1 MRHRMVRGGTLV
13 TLVALLAW
21 LPAAPAAAQQGAAD
35 GEWRHYAGDS
45 GSTKYAPL
53 DQINADNV
61 GRLRIAWTRPGVDQ
75 SILDRVPNLNV
86 SSSLTN
92 TPLMVDGIL
101 YGSNSVGLA
110 EAFDPATG
118 ETLWVQEPMDPAP
131 QGYRGAET
139 RGVGYW
145 TDGSDARIL
154 VQRGQHLIAL
164 NAKTGRPYS
173 DFGDGGR
180 VNLTIGLGPE
190 ARYRWTGAPLVVG
203 DVVVMGQSMT
213 DTFITMEAVRAPVRA
228 FDVRTGEQRW
238 EFHTIPRAGEYGT
251 DTWEDD
257 SWQYSGHAPVWSLM
271 SADPELGYVYLPVTS
286 PTSDMYGGHRV
297 GDNLYGQSIVCVDAE
312 TGERVWHFQTVH
324 HGLWDYDL
332 PTGPILMDLEVEG
345 RPGITKAVVQL
356 TKQAMAFAF
365 DRATGEPLWPIE
377 ERPVPQS
384 DTPGERASPTQPFP
398 TRPPPYDRHGS
409 NVENLID
416 FTPELRREALEI
428 VSRYTIGPI
437 FTPPSIRGGS
447 NLGTIQLPGSQG
459 GSDVQG
465 GAYDPETGYLYV
477 PSITAP
483 FVADVLE
490 GNPDRTN
497 LSYVKGTRLW
507 IGGPRG
513 LPLFKPPYGR
523 ITAIDMKRG
532 EFVWMVPNG
541 HGPRNHPARDIH
553 KLGPGLHRFDP
564 SLYLRVSPRGARS
577 WVQRLVV
584 RGRQVDRGLGGVDLV
599 SLDEARLIALE
610 NRRKARILGVDP
622 FAERQRRQS
631 APTFA
636 DAERET
642 LAANRGRWAPNTV
655 KVWGGVM
662 RRHVLPRLGKLR
674 IADVTRD
681 DLIGCLSSIK
691 AVSAARAARV
701 RIGQVFELALSRG
714 WCSENPARGGN
725 GLDAA
730 VPHLRGR
737 SKGHHAAAPH
747 ADVSGIL
754 RRVDATTAGPAAKA
768 CLRFAVLTAVRSS
781 EARGA
786 EWSEIDLPAR
796 TWTIPAGRMK
806 SNREHRVPLSDQAVA
821 VLERRRGQHDRFV
834 FASERTGAPVSD
846 ETLARLVRPEGVT
859 VHGFRSS
866 FADWGGETGHDGD
879 LVQHAIAHVVGNQVT
894 RAYARSDLFDRRR
907 ALMAAWGDYCTK

>member
-1 MRHRMVRGGTLV
+1 MRHRMDCVGSLV
-13 TLVALLAW
+13 TLVALLVW
-21 LPAAPAAAQQGAAD
+21 LPAAPAAAQQGAAN
-35 GEWRHYAGDS
+35 GEWRHYAGGI

-53 DQINADNV
+53 DQINADTV
-61 GRLRIAWTRPGVDQ
+61 GSLRIAWTRPAVDQ
-75 SILDRVPNLNV
+75 SILDRVPNLNFTNN
-86 SSSLTN
+86 LTN

-101 YGSNSVGLA
+101 YGSNAVGLA

-164 NAKTGRPYS
+164 NAKTGRPYP

-332 PTGPILMDLEVEG
+332 PTAPILMDLEVEG

-384 DTPGERASPTQPFP
+384 DTPGERTSPTQPFP
-398 TRPPPYDRHGS
+398 TRPPPFDRHGS

-459 GSDVQG
+459 GADVQG
-465 GAYDPETGYLYV
+465 RGV
-477 PSITAP
+477 RSR
-483 FVADVLE
+483 
-490 GNPDRTN
+490 DR
-497 LSYVKGTRLW
+497 
-507 IGGPRG
+507 
-513 LPLFKPPYGR
+513 LPVR
-523 ITAIDMKRG
+523 AVD
-532 EFVWMVPNG
+532 
-541 HGPRNHPARDIH
+541 
-553 KLGPGLHRFDP
+553 HR
-564 SLYLRVSPRGARS
+564 A
-577 WVQRLVV
+577 V
-584 RGRQVDRGLGGVDLV
+584 RGRRPGRESGPHQPALREGHPPVD
-599 SLDEARLIALE
+599 
-610 NRRKARILGVDP
+610 
-622 FAERQRRQS
+622 
-631 APTFA
+631 
-636 DAERET
+636 
-642 LAANRGRWAPNTV
+642 W
-655 KVWGGVM
+655 
-662 RRHVLPRLGKLR
+662 
-674 IADVTRD
+674 
-681 DLIGCLSSIK
+681 
-691 AVSAARAARV
+691 RAARTA
-701 RIGQVFELALSRG
+701 ALQAALRSHHGDRH
-714 WCSENPARGGN
+714 EARGVR
-725 GLDAA
+725 LDGAERA
-730 VPHLRGR
+730 RPAQPP
-737 SKGHHAAAPH
+737 GHRAPEP
-747 ADVSGIL
+747 GPPRL
-754 RRVDATTAGPAAKA
+754 AGPAGAA
-768 CLRFAVLTAVRSS
+768 AHQVAAV
-781 EARGA
+781 
-786 EWSEIDLPAR
+786 
-796 TWTIPAGRMK
+796 
-806 SNREHRVPLSDQAVA
+806 H
-821 VLERRRGQHDRFV
+821 RRGV
-834 FASERTGAPVSD
+834 AGA
-846 ETLARLVRPEGVT
+846 
-859 VHGFRSS
+859 
-866 FADWGGETGHDGD
+866 
-879 LVQHAIAHVVGNQVT
+879 
-894 RAYARSDLFDRRR
+894 RR
-907 ALMAAWGDYCTK
+907 ARA

>member
-35 GEWRHYAGDS
+35 GEWRHYAGDI

-61 GRLRIAWTRPGVDQ
+61 GRLRIAWTRPAVDQ

-86 SSSLTN
+86 SNSLTN

-101 YGSNSVGLA
+101 YGSNAVGLA

-154 VQRGQHLIAL
+154 VQRGQYLIAL
-164 NAKTGRPYS
+164 NAKTGRPYP

-180 VNLTIGLGPE
+180 VSLTIGLGPE
-190 ARYRWTGAPLVVG
+190 ARYRWTGAPLVFG

-228 FDVRTGEQRW
+228 FDVRTGAQRW

-271 SADPELGYVYLPVTS
+271 SADPELGYIYLPVTS
-286 PTSDMYGGHRV
+286 PTSDMYGGHRG
-297 GDNLYGQSIVCVDAE
+297 GDNLYGQSIVCVDAA

-332 PTGPILMDLEVEG
+332 PTAPILMDLEVEG

-384 DTPGERASPTQPFP
+384 DTPGERTSPTQPFP

-437 FTPPSIRGGS
+437 FTPPTVR
-447 NLGTIQLPGSQG
+447 NDAHLGTIQLPGSQG

-490 GNPDRTN
+490 GNPDR
-497 LSYVKGTRLW
+497 
-507 IGGPRG
+507 
-513 LPLFKPPYGR
+513 
-523 ITAIDMKRG
+523 
-532 EFVWMVPNG
+532 
-541 HGPRNHPARDIH
+541 
-553 KLGPGLHRFDP
+553 
-564 SLYLRVSPRGARS
+564 RS
-577 WVQRLVV
+577 
-584 RGRQVDRGLGGVDLV
+584 
-599 SLDEARLIALE
+599 
-610 NRRKARILGVDP
+610 
-622 FAERQRRQS
+622 
-631 APTFA
+631 
-636 DAERET
+636 
-642 LAANRGRWAPNTV
+642 
-655 KVWGGVM
+655 
-662 RRHVLPRLGKLR
+662 
-674 IADVTRD
+674 
-681 DLIGCLSSIK
+681 
-691 AVSAARAARV
+691 
-701 RIGQVFELALSRG
+701 
-714 WCSENPARGGN
+714 
-725 GLDAA
+725 
-730 VPHLRGR
+730 
-737 SKGHHAAAPH
+737 
-747 ADVSGIL
+747 
-754 RRVDATTAGPAAKA
+754 A
-768 CLRFAVLTAVRSS
+768 CL
-781 EARGA
+781 
-786 EWSEIDLPAR
+786 
-796 TWTIPAGRMK
+796 
-806 SNREHRVPLSDQAVA
+806 N
-821 VLERRRGQHDRFV
+821 
-834 FASERTGAPVSD
+834 
-846 ETLARLVRPEGVT
+846 
-859 VHGFRSS
+859 
-866 FADWGGETGHDGD
+866 
-879 LVQHAIAHVVGNQVT
+879 IA
-894 RAYARSDLFDRRR
+894 
-907 ALMAAWGDYCTK
+907 